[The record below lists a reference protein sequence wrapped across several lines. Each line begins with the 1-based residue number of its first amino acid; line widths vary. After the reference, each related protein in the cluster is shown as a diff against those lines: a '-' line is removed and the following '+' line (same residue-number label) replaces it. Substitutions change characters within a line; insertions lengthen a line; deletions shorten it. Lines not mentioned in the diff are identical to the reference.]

1 VASYCGDWGT
11 RRGGA
16 PSYHLVMR
24 PGNPVQPSDR
34 DIWLTGRWRACT
46 RRFGILFE
54 TPVEHEPWPLAA
66 GVVEELT
73 ETLVHGCTQSGH
85 CTQGIIANKNHL
97 NKTSIGFTK

>member
-1 VASYCGDWGT
+1 V
-11 RRGGA
+11 
-16 PSYHLVMR
+16 LR
-24 PGNPVQPSDR
+24 PGDPIQPSDR
-34 DIWLTGRWRACT
+34 DIWLTGRWRAYT

-73 ETLVHGCTQSGH
+73 ETLVTATGLPTR
-85 CTQGIIANKNHL
+85 IIANKNHL